1 MDSDNHMHKPPMVPD
16 DAPDDELGSPDH
28 QHFLGHQS
36 LDFGSGATVQQAC
49 PTQAEGRV
57 TQSRV
62 ARVAVLQFSRSL
74 SWLIRVRGFC
84 LAFCS
89 LSLCRFMFCKCL
101 MWVSSRIF
109 FGVSLC
115 WPCQSCHCHQ

>member
-1 MDSDNHMHKPPMVPD
+1 MMGS
-16 DAPDDELGSPDH
+16 DDELGYPDR

-74 SWLIRVRGFC
+74 GWFIRVRGFC
-84 LAFCS
+84 LVFCS
-89 LSLCRFMFCKCL
+89 LSLCRFMFAS
-101 MWVSSRIF
+101 V
-109 FGVSLC
+109 
-115 WPCQSCHCHQ
+115 